1 MHKSPIAIAE
11 DLKESL
17 NSDLFEKVEVVN
29 GYVNVFINKKTLTKT
44 VIDDITTNKE
54 NFGNSNMGEGKTR
67 PKKVKEEDRNIQT
80 RAGNT
85 AHPAKTYSL
94 TSVLQVRVQS

>member
-1 MHKSPIAIAE
+1 MM
-11 DLKESL
+11 ESE
-17 NSDLFEKVEVVN
+17 NEPKGCEEN
-29 GYVNVFINKKTLTKT
+29 GKN
-44 VIDDITTNKE
+44 
-54 NFGNSNMGEGKTR
+54 R

-85 AHPAKTYSL
+85 AHPAKTYAL